1 MTQSYL
7 IRYII
12 EQLKERKMQHVQVL
26 LRHTNGRLCIKFV
39 SVDNDKLKDKVK
51 ALADEL
57 CENLEFYSESETTIT
72 YLI

>member
-12 EQLKERKMQHVQVL
+12 EQLKERKMQHVQAL
-26 LRHTNGRLCIKFV
+26 LRHTDGKLCIKFV
-39 SVDNDKLKDKVK
+39 SVDNDKLKNNVK
-51 ALADEL
+51 ALASEL
-57 CENLEFYSESETTIT
+57 CESLEFYSESKTTIT

>member
-1 MTQSYL
+1 MTRSYL

-12 EQLKERKMQHVQVL
+12 EQFKERKMQHVQAL
-26 LRHTNGRLCIKFV
+26 LRHADGRLCIKFV

-51 ALADEL
+51 ALAGEL
-57 CENLEFYSESETTIT
+57 CESLEFYSESKTTIT

>member
-1 MTQSYL
+1 MKKANL
-7 IRYII
+7 VRYIT
-12 EQLKERKMQHVQVL
+12 EQLKERKMQHVQAL
-26 LRHTNGRLCIKFV
+26 LRTVDGRLRIKFV

-57 CENLEFYSESETTIT
+57 CESLKFYSESKTTIT

>member
-1 MTQSYL
+1 MMRSYL
-7 IRYII
+7 IKYII
-12 EQLKERKMQHVQVL
+12 EQLKERKMQHVQAL

-51 ALADEL
+51 ALANEL
-57 CENLEFYSESETTIT
+57 CESLEFYSESKTTIT

>member
-12 EQLKERKMQHVQVL
+12 EQLKERKMQHVQAL

-51 ALADEL
+51 GLAGEL
-57 CENLEFYSESETTIT
+57 CESLEFYSESKTTIT

>member
-1 MTQSYL
+1 MTQLYL
-7 IRYII
+7 IKYII

-26 LRHTNGRLCIKFV
+26 LRPADGRLCIKFV

-51 ALADEL
+51 ELAGEL
-57 CENLEFYSESETTIT
+57 CESLEFYEESKTTIT